1 MYDLMVWS
9 IEIRIAWILK
19 FVAMQTFEKYKYAA
33 SFKKPAIIVDVG
45 NLEINKLTSNNA
57 MQNK

>member
-1 MYDLMVWS
+1 
-9 IEIRIAWILK
+9 
-19 FVAMQTFEKYKYAA
+19 MQTFEKYKYAA